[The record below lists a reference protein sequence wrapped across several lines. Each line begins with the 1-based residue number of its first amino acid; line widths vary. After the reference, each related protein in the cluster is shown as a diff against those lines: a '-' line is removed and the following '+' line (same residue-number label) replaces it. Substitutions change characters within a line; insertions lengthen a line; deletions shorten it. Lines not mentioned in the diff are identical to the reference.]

1 MTSKNPPKAYDE
13 TMLDALE
20 KALKDVLEVLAAHYP
35 EREWDDTDLK
45 TALAGKLMAFADSGD
60 EILTNSGIEYSK
72 VCHSGT
78 LTRRPLEP
86 K

>member
-45 TALAGKLMAFADSGD
+45 TALAGKLMAFADSGVR
-60 EILTNSGIEYSK
+60 EPHELRNRILQS
-72 VCHSGT
+72 
-78 LTRRPLEP
+78 LPLGYTH
-86 K
+86 

>member
-45 TALAGKLMAFADSGD
+45 TALAGKLRLPDSGVR
-60 EILTNSGIEYSK
+60 ILT
-72 VCHSGT
+72 
-78 LTRRPLEP
+78 TRE
-86 K
+86 

>member
-20 KALKDVLEVLAAHYP
+20 KALKDVLQVLAAHYP

-45 TALAGKLMAFADSGD
+45 TALAGKLMALADSGVRD
-60 EILTNSGIEYSK
+60 PHELRNR
-72 VCHSGT
+72 T
-78 LTRRPLEP
+78 LESLSLGSTH
-86 K
+86 